1 MSHPLAREVAFWLGV
16 KVVALAALFFLFFG
30 PAQRPTVTPANV
42 GELLAAPDAAP
53 ADSPESPADE

>member
-30 PAQRPTVTPANV
+30 PAQRPTVTPASV
-42 GELLAAPDAAP
+42 GERLVAPDAAP
-53 ADSPESPADE
+53 AESPESPADD

>member
-30 PAQRPTVTPANV
+30 PAQRPTVTPASV
-42 GELLAAPDAAP
+42 GALLVAPGTSHTG
-53 ADSPESPADE
+53 SPESPADD